1 MYMVNRLWLWLLMA
15 MACVACEDQTEL
27 PQMEHENLERVKIA
41 VILPFEELGTDWHRV
56 LDWAQET
63 VAQGSG
69 TIVPEYE
76 IYDESAIN
84 IEEVATE
91 LAKRK
96 DVVAVIGCYHSANT
110 QTLAYKCAR
119 TYKPVF
125 TFSTSEELQR
135 AFGQRGFLWSLVESD
150 ITQSELLLIKAERYG
165 AKRVSL
171 IAKND
176 IYGKTFKDWFAFQ
189 AAELGMEAVGVWEY
203 GDKSLK
209 EQFMAAVQ
217 EEADYMVCV
226 PSSVDEACE
235 MVEVYRS
242 SGFMG
247 RLLFSDV
254 AHSEEFVT
262 ALGPMATNMEGVS
275 IVADPAS
282 GFSISYEVKY
292 GGRPQPGEAH
302 IYDAVLIACYAHRY
316 ATLHDMDINDAISS
330 LLSQKADVKGMW
342 TSGAVA
348 DVYAAIE
355 QGETPAFSGA
365 SGNLDFV
372 ADKYTSIQYST
383 FAHWMVYGGEF
394 INIDYDVRSEYSVS
408 SMYAAWEW
416 NKQFMQEFDEESE
429 GIAYPEKDENWAVV
443 IAASENWMNYR
454 HQADA
459 LAFYQMLKR
468 FGYDDEHILL
478 IMADDIAYHP
488 NNPQQGVVQHVP
500 NGENLYE
507 GIEIDYR
514 LSEISP
520 EIFQRILL
528 GEMENS
534 LHADSDD
541 NVLLFWSGH
550 GERGNW
556 VWREEGKFSDEL
568 LRETLDRMAQEQKYR
583 KLLGLIETCYSGS
596 MGMMTE
602 GIPGVLFVTA
612 ANEQETS
619 KAECYSTDL
628 GVWMTNRFTTTL
640 LDCIEKNPDV
650 AFRELYYHLFS
661 STLGSHVTVY
671 NAEKFGNMYSNTMRE
686 FLE

>member
-1 MYMVNRLWLWLLMA
+1 MANRLWIWLLMTIA
-15 MACVACEDQTEL
+15 CMACREQTEL
-27 PQMEHENLERVKIA
+27 PPTEEHEGLERVKIA
-41 VILPFEELGTDWHRV
+41 VILPFEEQGTDWSRV
-56 LDWAQET
+56 LNWAKENI
-63 VAQGSG
+63 AQASG

-226 PSSVDEACE
+226 PSSVDDACE
-235 MVEVYRS
+235 MVKLYRS

-262 ALGPMATNMEGVS
+262 ALGPMATNMEGIS

-292 GGRPQPGEAH
+292 GERPQPGEAH

-316 ATLHDMDINDAISS
+316 ATLHNMDINDAISS
-330 LLSQKADVKGMW
+330 LLSQKSDVKGMW
-342 TSGAVA
+342 TSDAVA
-348 DVYAAIE
+348 DVYASIE
-355 QGETPAFSGA
+355 RGETPAFSGA

-383 FAHWMVYGGEF
+383 FAHWMVYGEEF

-416 NKQFMQEFDEESE
+416 NKQFMQEFEEESE
-429 GIAYPEKDENWAVV
+429 GIAYPEKDENWAVI
-443 IAASENWMNYR
+443 IAASEGWMNYR

-459 LAFYQMLKR
+459 LAFYQKLKR
-468 FGYDDEHILL
+468 LGYDDDHILL

-500 NGENLYE
+500 NGANLYDD
-507 GIEIDYR
+507 IEIDYR
-514 LSEISP
+514 LQEISP
-520 EIFQRILL
+520 ELFQSILL

-534 LHADSDD
+534 LHSDYND

-550 GERGNW
+550 GECGSW
-556 VWREEGKFSDEL
+556 VWRENDAFSAERL
-568 LRETLDRMAQEQKYR
+568 HETLQKLEQGKKYR

-596 MGMMTE
+596 MGLVTE
-602 GIPGVLFVTA
+602 GFPGVLFVTA

-619 KAECYSTDL
+619 KAECYNTDL
-628 GVWMTNRFTTTL
+628 GAWMTNRFTTTL
-640 LDCIEKNPDV
+640 LDCIETNPDV
-650 AFRELYYHLFS
+650 SFRELYYHLFS
-661 STLGSHVTVY
+661 STLGSHVMVY
-671 NAEKFGNMYSNTMRE
+671 NAGNFGNMYTSTMRE

>member
-1 MYMVNRLWLWLLMA
+1 MTI
-15 MACVACEDQTEL
+15 ACVACREQTEL
-27 PQMEHENLERVKIA
+27 PPTEEHEGLERVKIA
-41 VILPFEELGTDWHRV
+41 VILPFEEQGTDWSRV
-56 LDWAQET
+56 LDWAKENI
-63 VAQGSG
+63 AQASG

-171 IAKND
+171 VAKND

-226 PSSVDEACE
+226 PSSVDDACE
-235 MVEVYRS
+235 MVKLYRS

-262 ALGPMATNMEGVS
+262 ALGPMATNMEGIS

-292 GGRPQPGEAH
+292 GERPQPGEAH

-316 ATLHDMDINDAISS
+316 ATLHDMDINDAISN
-330 LLSQKADVKGMW
+330 LLSQKSDVKGMW

-348 DVYAAIE
+348 DVYASIE
-355 QGETPAFSGA
+355 RGETPAFSGA

-383 FAHWMVYGGEF
+383 FAHWMVYGEEF

-459 LAFYQMLKR
+459 LAFYQKLKR
-468 FGYDDEHILL
+468 LGYDDDHILL
-478 IMADDIAYHP
+478 IMADDIARHP
-488 NNPQQGVVQHVP
+488 NNPTPGVVQHVP
-500 NGENLYE
+500 NGANLYDD
-507 GIEIDYR
+507 IEIDYR
-514 LSEISP
+514 LQEISP
-520 EIFQRILL
+520 ELFQSILL

-534 LHADSDD
+534 LHSDYND

-550 GERGNW
+550 GECGSW
-556 VWREEGKFSDEL
+556 VWREDDAFSAERL
-568 LRETLDRMAQEQKYR
+568 HETLQQLEQGKKYR

-596 MGMMTE
+596 MGQITE

-619 KAECYSTDL
+619 KAECYNTDL
-628 GVWMTNRFTTTL
+628 GAWMTNRFTTTL
-640 LDCIEKNPDV
+640 LDCIETNPDV
-650 AFRELYYHLFS
+650 SFRELYYHLFS
-661 STLGSHVTVY
+661 STLGSHVMVY
-671 NAEKFGNMYSNTMRE
+671 NAGNFGNMYTSTMRE

>member
-1 MYMVNRLWLWLLMA
+1 MANRLWIWLLMA
-15 MACVACEDQTEL
+15 IACVACREQTEL
-27 PQMEHENLERVKIA
+27 PPTEEHEGLERVKIA
-41 VILPFEELGTDWHRV
+41 VILPFEEQGTDWSRV
-56 LDWAQET
+56 LDWAKENI
-63 VAQGSG
+63 AQASG

-171 IAKND
+171 IAKDD

-203 GDKSLK
+203 DDKSLN

-226 PSSVDEACE
+226 PSSVDDACE
-235 MVEVYRS
+235 MVKLYRS

-254 AHSEEFVT
+254 AHSEEFVAT
-262 ALGPMATNMEGVS
+262 LGPMATNMEGVT

-282 GFSISYEVKY
+282 GFSISYDVRY
-292 GGRPQPGEAH
+292 GEQPQPGEAQV
-302 IYDAVLIACYAHRY
+302 YDAVLIACYAHCY
-316 ATLHDMDINDAISS
+316 AELHDMDINDAISS

-342 TSGAVA
+342 TSGAMA

-355 QGETPAFSGA
+355 RGETPAFSGA

-372 ADKYTSIQYST
+372 SDKYTSIQYST
-383 FAHWMVYGGEF
+383 FAHWMVYGGEL

-416 NKQFMQEFDEESE
+416 NKQFMQEFDEESAV
-429 GIAYPEKDENWAVV
+429 ITYPEKDENWAVV
-443 IAASENWMNYR
+443 IAASEGWMNYR

-459 LAFYQMLKR
+459 LAFYQKLKR
-468 FGYDDEHILL
+468 LGYDDNHILL
-478 IMADDIAYHP
+478 IMADDIAHHP
-488 NNPQQGVVQHVP
+488 NNPVPGVVQHVP
-500 NGENLYE
+500 NGANLYDD
-507 GIEIDYR
+507 IRIDYR
-514 LSEISP
+514 LQDISP
-520 EIFQRILL
+520 EAFQSILL

-534 LHADSDD
+534 LQSDCDD

-556 VWREEGKFSDEL
+556 VWGEDDAFSAER
-568 LRETLDRMAQEQKYR
+568 LRETLLLLEQGKKYR

-596 MGMMTE
+596 MGLVTE

-612 ANEQETS
+612 ANELETS
-619 KAECYSTDL
+619 KAECYNTDL

-640 LDCIEKNPDV
+640 LDCIEANPDV
-650 AFRELYYHLFS
+650 SFRELYYHLFS

-671 NAEKFGNMYSNTMRE
+671 NAENYGNIFTNTMRE

>member
-1 MYMVNRLWLWLLMA
+1 MANRLWIWLLMTIA
-15 MACVACEDQTEL
+15 CMACREQTEL
-27 PQMEHENLERVKIA
+27 PPTEEHEGLERVKIA
-41 VILPFEELGTDWHRV
+41 VILPFEEQGTDWSCV
-56 LDWAQET
+56 LDWAKENI
-63 VAQGSG
+63 AQASG

-226 PSSVDEACE
+226 PSSVDDACE
-235 MVEVYRS
+235 MVKLYRS

-262 ALGPMATNMEGVS
+262 ALGPMATNMEGIS

-292 GGRPQPGEAH
+292 GERPQPGEAH

-316 ATLHDMDINDAISS
+316 ATLHNMDINDAISS
-330 LLSQKADVKGMW
+330 LLSQKSDVKGMW
-342 TSGAVA
+342 TSDAVA
-348 DVYAAIE
+348 DVYASIE
-355 QGETPAFSGA
+355 RGETPAFSGA

-383 FAHWMVYGGEF
+383 FAHWMVYGEEF

-416 NKQFMQEFDEESE
+416 NKQFMQEFEEESE
-429 GIAYPEKDENWAVV
+429 IITYPPKDENWAVI
-443 IAASENWMNYR
+443 IAASEGWMNYR

-459 LAFYQMLKR
+459 LAFYQKLKR
-468 FGYDDEHILL
+468 LGYDDDHILL

-500 NGENLYE
+500 NGANLYE
-507 GIEIDYR
+507 DIRIDYR
-514 LSEISP
+514 LQDISP
-520 EIFQRILL
+520 EAFQSILL
-528 GEMENS
+528 GEMDNS
-534 LHADSDD
+534 LHSDCDD

-556 VWREEGKFSDEL
+556 VWREDDAFSAEQ
-568 LRETLDRMAQEQKYR
+568 LRETLQQLEQGKKYR

-596 MGMMTE
+596 MGQITE

-619 KAECYSTDL
+619 KAECYNTDL

-640 LDCIEKNPDV
+640 LDCIETNLDV
-650 AFRELYYHLFS
+650 SFRELYYHLFS
-661 STLGSHVTVY
+661 STLGSHVMVY
-671 NAEKFGNMYSNTMRE
+671 NAGNFGNMYTSTMRE

>member
-1 MYMVNRLWLWLLMA
+1 MANRLWIWLLMTI
-15 MACVACEDQTEL
+15 ACVACREQTEL
-27 PQMEHENLERVKIA
+27 PPTEEHEGLERVKIA
-41 VILPFEELGTDWHRV
+41 VILPFEEQGTDWSRV
-56 LDWAQET
+56 LDWAKENI
-63 VAQGSG
+63 AQASG

-203 GDKSLK
+203 GEKGLE

-226 PSSVDEACE
+226 PSSVDDACE
-235 MVEVYRS
+235 MVELYRS

-254 AHSEEFVT
+254 AHSEEFVAT
-262 ALGPMATNMEGVS
+262 LGPMANNIEGVS

-292 GGRPQPGEAH
+292 GERPQPGEAH

-316 ATLHDMDINDAISS
+316 ATLHNMDINDAISS
-330 LLSQKADVKGMW
+330 LLCQKSDVKGMW

-348 DVYAAIE
+348 DVYASIE
-355 QGETPAFSGA
+355 RGETPAFSGA
-365 SGNLDFV
+365 SGNLAFV

-383 FAHWMVYGGEF
+383 FAHWMVYGEEF

-416 NKQFMQEFDEESE
+416 NKQFMQEFEEESE
-429 GIAYPEKDENWAVV
+429 IITYPPKDENWAVI
-443 IAASENWMNYR
+443 IAASEGWMNYR

-459 LAFYQMLKR
+459 LAFYQKLKR
-468 FGYDDEHILL
+468 LGYDDDHILL

-500 NGENLYE
+500 NGANLYE
-507 GIEIDYR
+507 DIRIDYR
-514 LSEISP
+514 LQDISP
-520 EIFQRILL
+520 EAFQSILL
-528 GEMENS
+528 GEMDNS
-534 LHADSDD
+534 LHSDCDD

-556 VWREEGKFSDEL
+556 VWREDDAFSAEQ
-568 LRETLDRMAQEQKYR
+568 LRETLQQLEQGKKYR

-596 MGMMTE
+596 MGQITE

-619 KAECYSTDL
+619 KAECYNTDL

-640 LDCIEKNPDV
+640 LDCIETNPNV
-650 AFRELYYHLFS
+650 SFRELYYHLFS

-671 NAEKFGNMYSNTMRE
+671 NAGNFGNMYTNTMRE

>member
-1 MYMVNRLWLWLLMA
+1 MANRLWIWLLMT
-15 MACVACEDQTEL
+15 MACVACREQAEL
-27 PQMEHENLERVKIA
+27 PPAEEHEGLERVKIA
-41 VILPFEELGTDWHRV
+41 VILPFEEQGTDWSRV
-56 LDWAQET
+56 LDWAKENI
-63 VAQGSG
+63 AQASG

-84 IEEVATE
+84 IEEVATQ

-171 IAKND
+171 VAKND

-189 AAELGMEAVGVWEY
+189 AAELGLEAVGGWEY
-203 GDKSLK
+203 GENGLE

-226 PSSVDEACE
+226 PSSVDDACE
-235 MVEVYRS
+235 MVKLYRS

-262 ALGPMATNMEGVS
+262 ALGPMATNMEGIS

-292 GGRPQPGEAH
+292 GERPQPGEAH

-316 ATLHDMDINDAISS
+316 ATLHNMDINDAISS
-330 LLSQKADVKGMW
+330 LLSQKSDVKGMW

-348 DVYAAIE
+348 DVYASIE
-355 QGETPAFSGA
+355 RGETPAFSGA

-383 FAHWMVYGGEF
+383 FAHWMVYGGEL
-394 INIDYDVRSEYSVS
+394 INVDYDVRSEYSVS

-429 GIAYPEKDENWAVV
+429 GIAYPEKDENWAVI
-443 IAASENWMNYR
+443 IAASEGWMNYR

-459 LAFYQMLKR
+459 LAFYQKLKR
-468 FGYDDEHILL
+468 LGYDDDHILL
-478 IMADDIAYHP
+478 IMADDIARHP
-488 NNPQQGVVQHVP
+488 NNPTPGVVQHVP
-500 NGENLYE
+500 NGANLYDD
-507 GIEIDYR
+507 IEIDYR
-514 LSEISP
+514 LQEISP
-520 EIFQRILL
+520 ELFQRILL

-534 LHADSDD
+534 LHSDSDD
-541 NVLLFWSGH
+541 NVLFFWSGH

-556 VWREEGKFSDEL
+556 VWREDDAFSAEQL
-568 LRETLDRMAQEQKYR
+568 HETLQQLEQGQKYR

-596 MGMMTE
+596 MGQITE

-619 KAECYSTDL
+619 KAECYNTDL
-628 GVWMTNRFTTTL
+628 GAWMTNRFTTTL
-640 LDCIEKNPDV
+640 LDCIETNPDV
-650 AFRELYYHLFS
+650 SFRELYYHLFS
-661 STLGSHVTVY
+661 STLGSHVMVY
-671 NAEKFGNMYSNTMRE
+671 NAGNFGNMYTSTMRE